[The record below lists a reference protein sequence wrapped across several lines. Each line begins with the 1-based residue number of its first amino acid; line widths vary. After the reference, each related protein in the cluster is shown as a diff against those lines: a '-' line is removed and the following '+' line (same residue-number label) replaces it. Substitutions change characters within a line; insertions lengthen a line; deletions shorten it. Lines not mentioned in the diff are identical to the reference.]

1 MKHVIDALEY
11 STGLIDIHL
20 CALCVR
26 SRRIRTHFCG
36 ASLTGSW
43 RTTAKL
49 WTLCLN
55 NRVITPVLE
64 PLLVNVM
71 LVNLIFSGCFFFS
84 CFHLWEEKIYNLRTV
99 WFYFPLSL
107 YVVTF
112 KSYSLSNAVLQVNK
126 VESFVFTQGFRIL
139 SIFGIDSLDAA
150 SLRTEL

>member
-11 STGLIDIHL
+11 QTGLIDIHL
-20 CALCVR
+20 CALCDR

-64 PLLVNVM
+64 PLLVNVT
-71 LVNLIFSGCFFFS
+71 LVNLIFSSLFFF

-107 YVVTF
+107 YVITF
-112 KSYSLSNAVLQVNK
+112 KPYSLSNAVLQVNK
-126 VESFVFTQGFRIL
+126 FESFVFTQCFRIL
-139 SIFGIDSLDAA
+139 SIFGIDYLNAA